1 MPNKFPLVVCFA
13 GGPGSGKSTTAASVF
28 ATLKKMNINAELVT
42 EYAKDKTWEGNMC
55 ALRCQEYVFGKQS
68 YKLARCRDDVDVIVT
83 DSPLFLGLM
92 YNHNPA
98 LDEHFDQL
106 VMNVFNSY
114 NNMVYFVNRVKPYN
128 PKGRNQTEDESNK
141 IAEETKD
148 LMKRFNI
155 PYVEIN
161 GDSSG
166 EERVVSDI
174 LARLNQ
180 MELDFKL
187 SNTKATVIDSFSGD
201 YEFLSNFYPSPIPM
215 YIDDNSVFMAPTVEH
230 YFQGMKTLSDEE
242 CFSILAAKTPGEAK
256 RLGRKCQLR
265 PDWETVKNRVMLD
278 AIRLKFRDP
287 EFKKK
292 LLATGDAEL
301 IEGNTWGDKYWGMV
315 NRVGEN
321 QLGRILMEVRE
332 ELRNESQN

>member
-106 VMNVFNSY
+106 VINVFNSY
-114 NNMVYFVNRVKPYN
+114 NNIVYFVNRVKPYN
-128 PKGRNQTEDESNK
+128 PAGRNQTEDESNI
-141 IAEETKD
+141 IAQQTKD
-148 LMKRFNI
+148 LMERFNI
-155 PYVEIN
+155 SYVEIN

-166 EERVVSDI
+166 EEQVVSDVTAMLRQLKAEI
-174 LARLNQ
+174 EV
-180 MELDFKL
+180 EL
-187 SNTKATVIDSFSGD
+187 
-201 YEFLSNFYPSPIPM
+201 
-215 YIDDNSVFMAPTVEH
+215 
-230 YFQGMKTLSDEE
+230 
-242 CFSILAAKTPGEAK
+242 
-256 RLGRKCQLR
+256 
-265 PDWETVKNRVMLD
+265 
-278 AIRLKFRDP
+278 
-287 EFKKK
+287 
-292 LLATGDAEL
+292 
-301 IEGNTWGDKYWGMV
+301 
-315 NRVGEN
+315 
-321 QLGRILMEVRE
+321 
-332 ELRNESQN
+332 